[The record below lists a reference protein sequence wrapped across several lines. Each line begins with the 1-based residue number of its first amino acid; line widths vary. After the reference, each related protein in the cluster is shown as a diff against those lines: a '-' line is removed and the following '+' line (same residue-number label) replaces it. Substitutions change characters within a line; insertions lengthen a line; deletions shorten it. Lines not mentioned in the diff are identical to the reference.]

1 MASSPSQRRLPA
13 RAVGYELREQIGI
26 GTCAAVYRAWCDH
39 VKDEVAIKVVELEW
53 LQASLED
60 IGREIQVMSLSSH
73 PNVVPFSTAFVEGT
87 DLWIVMPLL
96 TGGSVLSLMNCAYRE
111 GLPEEYARYVLWCVL
126 KALEYFHGNGQMH
139 RDVKAA
145 NLLLD
150 SNGNTMLADYGMM
163 GWMVE
168 GGLDRKQRQTFV
180 GTPCWMAPEVMMQ
193 GDGYDYKADIWSLG
207 ITAIELAQGRAPYTN
222 YAPMKV
228 LFLTMQNAPPTISG
242 PTADQ
247 YSAKY
252 KDFVASCLQ
261 KDPKVRPSAKQ
272 LLKHPLFANG
282 VVKPN
287 SLADTIA
294 KLPPIGSRGGSQ
306 KQLIRQLQKV
316 AAPHRSGIYDRSA
329 KGLGWDF
336 GEAEGKSPSPIAEGA
351 GASGGEVP
359 SNTAAVSAPLLPT
372 LGASSGTAQHMPHEN
387 SSLADMHALR
397 TLNIASPDAGLVPE
411 SSSEPNLAARVANK
425 SSEKNSTGF
434 HGRTS
439 SLPVLPAEDTP
450 NAAPHS
456 STAAAFPE
464 HVSILG
470 KQGGTGWIGS
480 VPAKTVGQL
489 RKGRF
494 TVSDVPNPQR
504 LDGKIGGFLDRN
516 SPGQK
521 AVASQPASAMEGG
534 EKDTPMIPASAVL
547 PQSVRDREP
556 AISSTRQP
564 DTSQVPHS
572 RTSQPVLSQGPI
584 YSTQDD
590 RRAPSMG
597 MPAATQ
603 QLASESDLRAPGG
616 AKSSFPPISPT
627 KPRIVNVSKPA
638 SVTTYAAAVAGAPG
652 RERSF
657 ISGVAPVV
665 INADTRTVLTGTQP
679 VVQKKPQPNSLLGLS
694 SPASAGSNSQQV
706 TPSSAYVSSDGL
718 TQSRALF
725 ASENPRPKT
734 PSGQAPLKI
743 HTIPSAPPAKA
754 MVSVVSDVGRSG
766 HMGMQTQV
774 TTIPLS
780 HYSIPSRE
788 LYRATTQ
795 GAVATS
801 SGTTSNTGLPK
812 VPQSTKQLLQQAGQV
827 LSFESSNVQMGTA
840 IRKPVAV
847 GGPDAALAQ
856 PPPNAPVV
864 IQSTAGSGVGSS
876 NVTALPQ
883 GTPVARTGIS
893 SVQQSNIQMN
903 PKVLHAPQG
912 AAALNIAHAGVAQTT
927 IPASSTQKGNI
938 QSSGASSGQGG
949 SQNSSFSNAPRRKSR
964 FEVKD
969 VERPSTSNMT
979 TNTSSGGVAVM
990 SETASN
996 ASTSGLPRV
1005 PGHSG
1010 STPSVKP
1017 KSRFEVK
1024 DIEQRSRP
1032 PPLANGIS
1040 PTVPQIVNIGPPS
1053 SSSSIPASRQG
1064 TPLASPQ
1071 PDSQS
1076 TGNSTSGLAK
1086 WSDSLLGQL
1095 QNIIQQL
1102 VNDNETLRREV
1113 AMLRGKTGA
1122 NPGSGSGGAGG
1133 NADIGGKEVS
1143 KRIGARGPGTTTLQ
1157 SATYTHNANISSANV
1172 YTTGGKMMS
1181 VTGQIQVTKTAG
1193 DGSYHGGIER
1203 QRLEKAVDATVEW
1216 GTGKLDNDNAI
1227 YGERAWA
1234 WKVSREAEREDGAI
1248 RGTRSGIGSGEG
1260 GKCERQSDWGLPMA
1274 RVQGEAAGGGGHAG
1288 SERREMQSVVG
1299 SDSTKDANGG
1309 DGIVFMKGS
1318 SQMGS
1323 GQVGHSVVTS
1333 ANGAMGGNGECRGE
1347 EVKGV
1352 GSLKKEMYRRGGGN
1366 ILSRTAAVVGDVGT
1380 MGSLIYPN
1388 GSNSI
1393 GLWHV
1398 AGESIPNDGMSSR
1411 AEAVSDDRRRVD
1423 SARDFLDRAA
1433 GAGGQG

>member
-13 RAVGYELREQIGI
+13 RALGYELREQIGI

-39 VKDEVAIKVVELEW
+39 VKDEVAIKIVELEW

-111 GLPEEYARYVLWCVL
+111 GLPEEYTRYVLWCVL
-126 KALEYFHGNGQMH
+126 KALEYFHGNQQMH

-247 YSAKY
+247 YSAKF

-272 LLKHPLFANG
+272 LLKHPLFTNG

-306 KQLIRQLQKV
+306 KQLYRQIQKV
-316 AAPHRSGIYDRSA
+316 AAPQGSGIYDLSA

-336 GEAEGKSPSPIAEGA
+336 GDEEGKSPSPIAEGA
-351 GASGGEVP
+351 GASGGKVAP
-359 SNTAAVSAPLLPT
+359 DTAAGSAPLLPT
-372 LGASSGTAQHMPHEN
+372 LGTSSSTAQHMPHEN
-387 SSLADMHALR
+387 TSMVDMHALR

-411 SSSEPNLAARVANK
+411 SSSEPNLTARAANK
-425 SSEKNSTGF
+425 PSEKNTSGL

-450 NAAPHS
+450 NAASRPP
-456 STAAAFPE
+456 TAAAFPD

-470 KQGGTGWIGS
+470 KQGGAGWIGS

-516 SPGQK
+516 SPGRK

-534 EKDTPMIPASAVL
+534 ETDTPMIPASAVL

-556 AISSTRQP
+556 AISSMRQP

-572 RTSQPVLSQGPI
+572 RTSQSVLSQGPI

-597 MPAATQ
+597 MPVATQ
-603 QLASESDLRAPGG
+603 QLTSESDLRAPGG
-616 AKSSFPPISPT
+616 AKSSFPPISPA
-627 KPRIVNVSKPA
+627 KPRIVNVSKSA
-638 SVTTYAAAVAGAPG
+638 ATYAAAVAGAPG

-665 INADTRTVLTGTQP
+665 INADTRTGLTGTQP
-679 VVQKKPQPNSLLGLS
+679 VIQKKSQPNSLLGLS
-694 SPASAGSNSQQV
+694 SPASAGSSSQQV
-706 TPSSAYVSSDGL
+706 TPSGAYVSSDGL
-718 TQSRALF
+718 SQSPALF
-725 ASENPRPKT
+725 MSENPRPKT
-734 PSGQAPLKI
+734 PSGQIPLI
-743 HTIPSAPPAKA
+743 HTFPLGPPPKS
-754 MVSVVSDVGRSG
+754 MMFMVSDVERSG

-774 TTIPLS
+774 S
-780 HYSIPSRE
+780 SVSRNQYSIPSRE
-788 LYRATTQ
+788 VYHPTTQ

-801 SGTTSNTGLPK
+801 DVTTSNTGVPK
-812 VPQSTKQLLQQAGQV
+812 VPQSAKQLSQQGGQV
-827 LSFESSNVQMGTA
+827 PSFESSNVQMGTA

-864 IQSTAGSGVGSS
+864 IQSAAGSGAGSS
-876 NVTALPQ
+876 NVATLSQ
-883 GTPVARTGIS
+883 GAPVARTGIS
-893 SVQQSNIQMN
+893 SVQQSNVQMN
-903 PKVLHAPQG
+903 PNVLHAPRVVAG
-912 AAALNIAHAGVAQTT
+912 LNNAHAGVAQTT
-927 IPASSTQKGNI
+927 TPASSTQKGNI

-949 SQNSSFSNAPRRKSR
+949 SQNSSFSSAPRRKSR

-969 VERPSTSNMT
+969 VEWPSTSNMT
-979 TNTSSGGVAVM
+979 TNTSSVGVAAT

-996 ASTSGLPRV
+996 ASSSGLPPV
-1005 PGHSG
+1005 PGHIG
-1010 STPSVKP
+1010 NTPLVKP

-1024 DIEQRSRP
+1024 DIEQRPRP
-1032 PPLANGIS
+1032 PPLPNGIS
-1040 PTVPQIVNIGPPS
+1040 QNVPQIVNIGPPS
-1053 SSSSIPASRQG
+1053 SIGSITASRQG
-1064 TPLASPQ
+1064 TPLVSPQ
-1071 PDSQS
+1071 PDSQPI
-1076 TGNSTSGLAK
+1076 GNSASGLAK
-1086 WSDSLLGQL
+1086 LSDSLLGQL

-1122 NPGSGSGGAGG
+1122 SPGPGSGGTGG
-1133 NADIGGKEVS
+1133 NAGMGGKEVS
-1143 KRIGARGPGTTTLQ
+1143 KRTGARGPGTTTLQ

-1193 DGSYHGGIER
+1193 DESYSGGIEK
-1203 QRLEKAVDATVEW
+1203 QRVEKAVDAAVE
-1216 GTGKLDNDNAI
+1216 GGHGKLDNDNAI
-1227 YGERAWA
+1227 YGERVWA
-1234 WKVSREAEREDGAI
+1234 WKASREVEREDGAT
-1248 RGTRSGIGSGEG
+1248 RGARSGIGSGEG
-1260 GKCERQSDWGLPMA
+1260 VKGERQSDWGLHMA
-1274 RVQGEAAGGGGHAG
+1274 RVRGEAAGGGGHAG
-1288 SERREMQSVVG
+1288 SERREMPSVLG
-1299 SDSTKDANGG
+1299 SDSTKEVNGG
-1309 DGIVFMKGS
+1309 DGIVFLKGS
-1318 SQMGS
+1318 LQMGS
-1323 GQVGHSVVTS
+1323 GQVGHGVATS
-1333 ANGAMGGNGECRGE
+1333 ADGAMGGNGECRGE

-1352 GSLKKEMYRRGGGN
+1352 GSLNNEIYRRGGGN

-1398 AGESIPNDGMSSR
+1398 AGESIPDDGMSSR
-1411 AEAVSDDRRRVD
+1411 AEAVSDDKRRVD

-1433 GAGGQG
+1433 RAGGQG